1 MTLAHNRARPQ
12 EADFERLQ
20 KLYLEVEELRAA
32 GRWDRAAFDRL
43 WPQFLEAVG
52 DEGDELEPLLVHSP
66 REWYSQYVQVERG
79 TELERL

>member
-1 MTLAHNRARPQ
+1 
-12 EADFERLQ
+12 
-20 KLYLEVEELRAA
+20 
-32 GRWDRAAFDRL
+32 
-43 WPQFLEAVG
+43 VG